1 MGLNS
6 ENQTRSEKELHKVH
20 FELASTWLSSDGHSQ
35 KAGECKIIKFLLSV
49 VFPPS
54 PCDQMSHTCSLLVC
68 GNMTNSMK
76 TTDGQRESGK
86 ETEKIQILNLAGT
99 EWK

>member
-6 ENQTRSEKELHKVH
+6 ENQTRSEKKLHEVH
-20 FELASTWLSSDGHSQ
+20 CELASTRLSSDGHSQ
-35 KAGECKIIKFLLSV
+35 KAGECKTIKFLLSV

-76 TTDGQRESGK
+76 NTDGQRESGK